1 MLDIVCGVPPGSVLR
16 TMVFLLYI
24 NDLPQA
30 SKLLGLIIFA
40 DDANLCYSGKDTYS
54 LFNSVNNERSN
65 ISHWFNSNKLSLNVD
80 KTKFPLF
87 HKRRQRDNIP
97 LVLPT
102 LKVNNAVIKRVDH
115 IKILGVLF
123 DEN

>member
-1 MLDIVCGVPPGSVLR
+1 MLFSNRKEFIAYNVNNKNILLDIVCGVPPGSVLR

-40 DDANLCYSGKDTYS
+40 DDTNLCYSGKDTYS

-65 ISHWFNSNKLSLNVD
+65 ISH
-80 KTKFPLF
+80 
-87 HKRRQRDNIP
+87 
-97 LVLPT
+97 
-102 LKVNNAVIKRVDH
+102 
-115 IKILGVLF
+115 
-123 DEN
+123 